1 MKRVLILTVAMMLA
15 AVGAFAQGH
24 GPDHGQGGPGGAQG
38 FGGPAIIGSDGT
50 VYVTKASATSGSVDV
65 VAIRSTGAVAW
76 TATIADRGR
85 LLLSD
90 GNLLSA
96 SAVKN
101 ADNTITSTITALSI
115 ATGTVAWTKDFAGH
129 AEPVGAFSGGT
140 YVSVVVPATT
150 SGGTATRSLVAL
162 SNSGAVLWTTAL

>member
-1 MKRVLILTVAMMLA
+1 MKRVLILTMAMMLA

-24 GPDHGQGGPGGAQG
+24 GGDHGPGGPGGEQG

-50 VYVTKASATSGSVDV
+50 VFVTKASATAGSVDV

-96 SAVKN
+96 SSVKN
-101 ADNTITSTITALSI
+101 ADNTITSTITAIST
-115 ATGTVAWTKDFAGH
+115 ASGTVAWTKEFAGH
-129 AEPVGAFSGGT
+129 AELVGPFSGGT
-140 YVSVVVPATT
+140 YVSVVVPAAT